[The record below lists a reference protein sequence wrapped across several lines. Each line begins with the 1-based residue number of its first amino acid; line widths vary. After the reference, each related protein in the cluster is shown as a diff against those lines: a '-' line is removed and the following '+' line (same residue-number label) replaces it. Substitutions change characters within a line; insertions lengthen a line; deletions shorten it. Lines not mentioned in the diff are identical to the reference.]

1 MKKSLRNT
9 KKQKGQLTNTDML
22 IKVKCNTCNNGM
34 PKARMDLGYKVCV
47 KCSTVAP
54 YGHVHIVEGKT
65 ADTIQIL
72 PGEVAERANRYAQ
85 RSSSGVMKIMADKK
99 Y

>member
-1 MKKSLRNT
+1 MKTVECKRCGS
-9 KKQKGQLTNTDML
+9 Q
-22 IKVKCNTCNNGM
+22 M
-34 PKARMDLGYKVCV
+34 PKARLDLGYKDCT
-47 KCSTVAP
+47 KCSKVEP

-72 PGEVAERANRYAQ
+72 PGNVAERANRYAQ
-85 RSSSGVMKIMADKK
+85 RTPSGVMKIMADKK

>member
-1 MKKSLRNT
+1 MKLT
-9 KKQKGQLTNTDML
+9 GCKKCGGN
-22 IKVKCNTCNNGM
+22 M
-34 PKARMDLGYKVCV
+34 PKARFDLGYRECT
-47 KCSTVAP
+47 KCSSVIP

-72 PGEVAERANRYAQ
+72 PGDVAERVNTYAQ
-85 RSSSGVMKIMADKK
+85 RTPSGRMKIMADNK

>member
-1 MKKSLRNT
+1 MN
-9 KKQKGQLTNTDML
+9 
-22 IKVKCNTCNNGM
+22 KVKCKSCDSDM
-34 PKARMDLGYKVCV
+34 PRARFELGYKVCTR
-47 KCSTVAP
+47 CSKVEP

-72 PGEVAERANRYAQ
+72 PGKVAERANRYAQ
-85 RSSSGVMKIMADKK
+85 RTPSGVMKIMADKN

>member
-1 MKKSLRNT
+1 
-9 KKQKGQLTNTDML
+9 
-22 IKVKCNTCNNGM
+22 M
-34 PKARMDLGYKVCV
+34 PKARFDLGYKVCT
-47 KCSTVAP
+47 KCSTVSP